1 MLWIPNLNRLS
12 DRDREAENDK
22 PPPPLSSPVMSRT
35 ITVEGMS
42 CDHCEQSVEEALE
55 GVDDVESATADR
67 ESDSATV
74 EGDADPDALVTA
86 ISEAGYD
93 ASA

>member
-1 MLWIPNLNRLS
+1 
-12 DRDREAENDK
+12 
-22 PPPPLSSPVMSRT
+22 MSQT

-42 CDHCEQSVEEALE
+42 CDHCEQAVEEALE
-55 GVDDVESATADR
+55 ALDGVSAATADH

-74 EGDADPDALVTA
+74 EGPADPGALVGA
-86 ISEAGYD
+86 VEDAGYD